1 MATSSGTKTIIT
13 ALLANFTVAV
23 AKLFGFIVTAS
34 SSMLA
39 EALHSL
45 ADTSNQVLLLFGKKK
60 ADALPNAERQFGS
73 GRERFFWGFVVS
85 LIVFSLGSLYAIYE
99 GIHKIMSPEPVDSLW
114 WALAILMF
122 AMCTEGF
129 AFKTAIK
136 EAKDHKGKHSWRNY
150 IKRAKMPELP
160 VVLLEDFGALTGLS
174 FAFICVLLADLT
186 GNPIWDGIG
195 TLGIGI
201 LLGGIAFILAHET
214 KSLLIGEGALPEQEI
229 DIEEAITSSDNV
241 TRLIEL
247 RTEYV
252 GPENLLIAAKVEF
265 RSDIAYA
272 ELVASVQKVESNI
285 QAVEPLAKLIFIEP
299 DVA

>member
-1 MATSSGTKTIIT
+1 MAVSSGTKTIVT
-13 ALLANFTVAV
+13 ALLANVTVAV

-39 EALHSL
+39 EALHSI
-45 ADTSNQVLLLFGKKK
+45 ADSSNQVLLLIGKKK
-60 ADALPNAERQFGS
+60 AAALPSAERQFGA

-85 LIVFSLGSLYAIYE
+85 LIVFSLGSVYAIYE
-99 GIHKIMSPEPVDSLW
+99 GVHKILAPEPVDSLW
-114 WALAILMF
+114 WALAILGF

-129 AFKTAIK
+129 AFKTALK
-136 EAKDHKGKHSWRNY
+136 EGKELKGKHSWSNF
-150 IKRAKMPELP
+150 IKRAKGPELP